1 MNTAP
6 AGRCV
11 VITRPEGESQRL
23 AALIRDA
30 GGEPLLFPVIAIQD
44 AADPA
49 PLDETIARLDDFDLA
64 IFISPS
70 AAGKAMTRITTRR
83 AMPAALRC
91 AAIGPGGARALARF
105 GIRDVIVPEPTQQHP
120 ANDSESL
127 LATAHLQNVH
137 GKRIVIFRDD
147 GGRELLRDTLAAR
160 GAEVHTVTCYRR
172 AVPVLDPAPLL
183 EAWARG
189 TVAAVII
196 TSSEGLRN
204 LCAMTGATG
213 VAHLCE
219 TPIIA
224 PHPRIAQ
231 SARTLGMQQ
240 VLVSGAGDEA
250 LAQTVARQVFVSSG

>member
-137 GKRIVIFRDD
+137 GKRIVIFRGD
-147 GGRELLRDTLAAR
+147 GGRELLERHMVLAQPLHDPAAVAVNPPAAA
-160 GAEVHTVTCYRR
+160 GPSGSVQLGTDGSMAAFLPARR
-172 AVPVLDPAPLL
+172 AATCAWPMCRSSFASRRVKGFMEPRLGGAP
-183 EAWARG
+183 EIGR
-189 TVAAVII
+189 
-196 TSSEGLRN
+196 
-204 LCAMTGATG
+204 
-213 VAHLCE
+213 AH
-219 TPIIA
+219 
-224 PHPRIAQ
+224 
-231 SARTLGMQQ
+231 
-240 VLVSGAGDEA
+240 V
-250 LAQTVARQVFVSSG
+250 